1 MTDRRQ
7 QDTLEQEEY
16 ATDRLAA
23 ELQINMFLF
32 KAERAMATRQ
42 DVESVKHAL
51 RLFGVNL

>member
-16 ATDRLAA
+16 AADRMAA
-23 ELQINMFLF
+23 EMQVDLFLY
-32 KAERAMATRQ
+32 KAERAMATHQ